1 MTKIINEI
9 FEVDKN
15 NTDTAMKMLYS
26 ELLDLYSISDFD
38 KCNIY
43 LNHFNTL
50 PFSLD
55 LQVAFCRITKP
66 HKEKIDRSILIKN
79 LRENLSNKCSTEEA
93 ESILFHV
100 I

>member
-1 MTKIINEI
+1 MTKIIDEI
-9 FEVDKN
+9 LEVDKN
-15 NTDTAMKMLYS
+15 DIDTAMKMLYS
-26 ELLDLYSISDFD
+26 ELLDLYSISNFD
-38 KCNIY
+38 KCSIY